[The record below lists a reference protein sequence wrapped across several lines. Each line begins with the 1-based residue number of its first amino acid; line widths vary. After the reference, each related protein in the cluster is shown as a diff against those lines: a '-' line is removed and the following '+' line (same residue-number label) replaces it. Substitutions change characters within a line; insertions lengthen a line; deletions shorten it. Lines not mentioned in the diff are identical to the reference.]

1 MRDLGARYEI
11 WLGKEA
17 QQPPDHT
24 CEGAL
29 LEIPKHWSE
38 HQLQAHWFAGHFGR
52 DFLTVQGQPVRIV
65 QFGTWNHQ
73 AGPDFAQAAVSF
85 ENRPPIQGCIELD
98 TEDRDW
104 ERHGHATN
112 PAYETVVLHLFLRRG
127 SQEFFTRTHL
137 HRAVP
142 QVLLDLRQLPQ
153 TPPNPI
159 PEAKPG
165 RCLGVLKQLP
175 ETRVREIL
183 LQAASY
189 RLRRKAAALAT
200 WSEIHGPDEALY
212 GALAATLGY
221 RNNQLPFT
229 LLAQRLP
236 IRQLLQERSD
246 AEALL
251 FGLGGFLQTP
261 DLSKFDA
268 PTRLYLRSLW
278 ARWWPRRAELERLQ
292 LPSGLWNHAGQ
303 RPLNHPQRRLA
314 ALSQMARH
322 WGKIRAL
329 RGGCDLK
336 AIRAVFRG
344 LHSRYWQHHFTL
356 ASSASPRPLALIGSD
371 RLADM
376 TANVFF
382 PFALSTAPELWTKL
396 LEMPCPAPSRR
407 AQIAALRLF
416 GTTPPRWLRGLGYQ
430 QGLLQISED
439 FCMQDASDCLRCRFP
454 EQVAR
459 W

>member
-1 MRDLGARYEI
+1 MRDLGAQYEI
-11 WLGKEA
+11 WRGKEA
-17 QQPPDHT
+17 QHPPDHT

-85 ENRPPIQGCIELD
+85 ENRPPIRGCIELD

-142 QVLLDLRQLPQ
+142 QVLLNLRQLPQ

-165 RCLGVLKQLP
+165 RCQGVLKQLP
-175 ETRVREIL
+175 EARVRDIL

-189 RLRRKAAALAT
+189 RLRRKAAALAA

-236 IRQLLQERSD
+236 IRQLLQEKSE

-268 PTRLYLRSLW
+268 PTRL
-278 ARWWPRRAELERLQ
+278 
-292 LPSGLWNHAGQ
+292 
-303 RPLNHPQRRLA
+303 
-314 ALSQMARH
+314 
-322 WGKIRAL
+322 
-329 RGGCDLK
+329 
-336 AIRAVFRG
+336 
-344 LHSRYWQHHFTL
+344 
-356 ASSASPRPLALIGSD
+356 
-371 RLADM
+371 
-376 TANVFF
+376 
-382 PFALSTAPELWTKL
+382 
-396 LEMPCPAPSRR
+396 
-407 AQIAALRLF
+407 
-416 GTTPPRWLRGLGYQ
+416 
-430 QGLLQISED
+430 
-439 FCMQDASDCLRCRFP
+439 
-454 EQVAR
+454 
-459 W
+459 